1 MISQR
6 EKYDALNKVQ
16 GSSAFSKAIKA
27 NVLLK
32 FLVESTIQ
40 QKELSTITIGL
51 ELFGNRYDS
60 ETSDVNIRVSISH
73 LRKRLEQ
80 YYADEGQNDPVII
93 TIEPGQYNVTFTERG
108 EAQKSKSG
116 RKLIIATTFLLVA
129 VWSVILLNKRNDR
142 VWSPMFKNKLETILY
157 LGDVFGYSGPTAF
170 GNNGWH
176 RDSHI
181 NSAEEFFSLK
191 QKNPLKYKRL
201 QPGEYSYMVFENS
214 YNIKPF
220 TKYFTQNSYDFLIR
234 PTTDFKIR
242 SVKDQNTIY
251 AGPLYVQK
259 VFNDLFNDFANN
271 VELFMDTL
279 QGTSPLLK
287 YKVDGEIE
295 IININS
301 RYPEGEY
308 ALASAFN
315 GPNNTRH
322 YIFFS
327 NHGMGL
333 TAVVENFTNPKSL
346 HEFSKK
352 YLNES
357 NEFIALFFVKGK
369 DRTSLSMELVFVDD
383 NCLD

>member
-1 MISQR
+1 MLLFVISQR
-6 EKYDALNKVQ
+6 EEYDALNKVQ

-157 LGDVFGYSGPTAF
+157 LGDVFGYSA
-170 GNNGWH
+170 
-176 RDSHI
+176 
-181 NSAEEFFSLK
+181 
-191 QKNPLKYKRL
+191 
-201 QPGEYSYMVFENS
+201 
-214 YNIKPF
+214 
-220 TKYFTQNSYDFLIR
+220 
-234 PTTDFKIR
+234 
-242 SVKDQNTIY
+242 
-251 AGPLYVQK
+251 
-259 VFNDLFNDFANN
+259 
-271 VELFMDTL
+271 
-279 QGTSPLLK
+279 
-287 YKVDGEIE
+287 
-295 IININS
+295 
-301 RYPEGEY
+301 
-308 ALASAFN
+308 
-315 GPNNTRH
+315 
-322 YIFFS
+322 
-327 NHGMGL
+327 
-333 TAVVENFTNPKSL
+333 
-346 HEFSKK
+346 
-352 YLNES
+352 
-357 NEFIALFFVKGK
+357 
-369 DRTSLSMELVFVDD
+369 
-383 NCLD
+383 